1 MNMSNLKEEEY
12 RKFTHELK
20 NSLTIVQGYLEILE
34 KEVSSK
40 YLTIARKEIN
50 RSLKMIYNDS
60 YDVLKIERIDL
71 GVLLQDVRDTVYQ
84 YYLQNHCK
92 LTLDVETKIYIK
104 GDYQK
109 LKQVFLNIV
118 KNSFEAKA
126 TQIVIKVTS
135 IDNDYHI
142 IIEDNGE
149 GIDEDNIKRIG
160 KESFTTK
167 SNGTGIGLAYC
178 IDMIKKHNGTLQI
191 ISVKNKGTKV
201 IIKTKKS

>member
-50 RSLKMIYNDS
+50 RSLEMIYNDS
-60 YDVLKIERIDL
+60 NDVLKIERIDL

-109 LKQVFLNIV
+109 LKQVLLNIV

-126 TQIVIKVTS
+126 TQIIIKVTS